1 MRGSAATARREQDRE
16 ASKSASACWATWAKR
31 WWIPM
36 RARFPSGRR
45 TRRQRPRHRNPRNR
59 KRPGR
64 SRPPPPLSW
73 FNRLTEVAV
82 QIETSELVAE
92 LRRNEPE
99 LAPVENTPSEGGAGG
114 DAAVT
119 QRRRST
125 GTGDSDSAGGSAGRS
140 ASYAARLAAQ
150 LNRYKHYPM
159 AARRARQ
166 EGTVTLLLVIRPDGS
181 IADFSISGEF
191 RLGRAGRGG
200 AANAGPGATL
210 AALSRIHE
218 RRVVSG
224 QAARFFLA
232 ESPVRGNARR
242 TECDT
247 DGPAVGEICMTNKT
261 PALAA
266 ALLAGTDFRRAGGR
280 GY

>member
-1 MRGSAATARREQDRE
+1 MPSDSKALQWTVAVAAALAAHSLLLLGYARLGGYGAAGAGQGGIEIGLGLLGNMGEALVDSDARE
-16 ASKSASACWATWAKR
+16 
-31 WWIPM
+31 IPE
-36 RARFPSGRR
+36 RAPDPAP
-45 TRRQRPRHRNPRNR
+45 TPAPPEPPQPQAPRPQPAA
-59 KRPGR
+59 PA
-64 SRPPPPLSW
+64 PQPVQQ
-73 FNRLTEVAV
+73 LTEVAV

-140 ASYAARLAAQ
+140 ASYAAQLAAQ

-181 IADFSISGEF
+181 IADFSISESSGWDALDAAVLRMLDRAQPLPPFPASMKEESF
-191 RLGRAGRGG
+191 RVRL
-200 AANAGPGATL
+200 P
-210 AALSRIHE
+210 
-218 RRVVSG
+218 VS
-224 QAARFFLA
+224 FSLN
-232 ESPVRGNARR
+232 P
-242 TECDT
+242 
-247 DGPAVGEICMTNKT
+247 
-261 PALAA
+261 L
-266 ALLAGTDFRRAGGR
+266 
-280 GY
+280 